1 MPKDYCGAGANIMWN
16 RIWNIWRK
24 ELTDSLRDRRAL
36 RQALMMPIILG
47 IFYALLNPVLGSVFE
62 SRIEQQGQE
71 FISVTTIGSDNAGA
85 ALAHVLDVSLIR
97 MEEWTGSRAELEALI
112 ESGDLSV
119 ALVVP
124 DGFDEAVEGEVSAD
138 LELLLNTG
146 GSAFDIDITTLRLQG
161 TLEAFSDQL
170 VAQRLAARN
179 IDPSILDPIAI
190 ERVVLTTP
198 EQQGGSQA
206 SFLLPILLSVVVVT
220 GGMFI
225 AIDVTAGEKER
236 GTLESLLLTPA
247 TDAEIFIGKLM
258 AVFSMTN
265 VPLILT
271 FAGYGITS
279 ALLPESMTGGA
290 VVSAT
295 VIVGSI
301 LIALPLAFTV
311 NVILMI
317 VAIRTKTFKDAQSA
331 ATPIT
336 LMTMFPAMGAGF
348 FPPASA
354 IWYLIPA
361 YGTGAVAGRLAI
373 DGTIPMQEFGLTILS
388 CFVLAGIGILIGLR
402 LFDRERLLY
411 SM

>member
-1 MPKDYCGAGANIMWN
+1 MWN

-36 RQALMMPIILG
+36 RQALLMPLILG

-62 SRIEQQGQE
+62 SRIEQQGQQTTA
-71 FISVTTIGSDNAGA
+71 VTTIGSANVDAG
-85 ALAHVLDVSLIR
+85 LAHVLEMSLIEL
-97 MEEWTGSRAELEALI
+97 EEWNGSRAELEALI
-112 ESGDLSV
+112 EAGDLSV
-119 ALVVP
+119 ALVIP
-124 DGFDEAVEGEVSAD
+124 DGFADAVAGEISAD
-138 LELLLNTG
+138 LELLVNTG
-146 GSAFDIDITTLRLQG
+146 GSAFSIDTTTIRLQSV
-161 TLEAFSDQL
+161 LQSYSDEL
-170 VAQRLAARN
+170 VRQRLLVRD
-179 IDPSILDPIAI
+179 IDPSILNPIEV
-190 ERVVLTTP
+190 ERVVLTTA

-206 SFLLPILLSVVVVT
+206 SLLLPILLSVVVVS

-247 TDAEIFIGKLM
+247 SDAEIFIGKLM
-258 AVFSMTN
+258 AVFTMTN

-279 ALLPESMTGGA
+279 ALLPESMTNGA
-290 VVSAT
+290 VVSPS

-301 LIALPLAFTV
+301 LIALPLAFAV

-336 LMTMFPAMGAGF
+336 LLTMFPAMGSAF
-348 FPPASA
+348 FPPSA
-354 IWYLIPA
+354 AFWYLIPA
-361 YGTGAVAGRLAI
+361 YGTGAVAGKLAV
-373 DGTIPMQEFGLTILS
+373 DGTIPMFEFGVTIVS
-388 CFVLAGIGILIGLR
+388 CLILAAIGIVIGLR